1 MVKLAE
7 AAASCRKASVTPEEH
22 TPLSLSRKNGAREQI
37 ELLARTNLT

>member
-1 MVKLAE
+1 MGLNIESDSEK
-7 AAASCRKASVTPEEH
+7 H